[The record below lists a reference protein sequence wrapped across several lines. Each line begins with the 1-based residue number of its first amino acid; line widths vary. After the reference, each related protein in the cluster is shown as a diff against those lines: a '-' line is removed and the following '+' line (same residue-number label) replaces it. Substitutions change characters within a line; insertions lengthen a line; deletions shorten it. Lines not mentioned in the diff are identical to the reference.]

1 MSAGAWA
8 DAAQV
13 QPGIVHCLTAAGGPG
28 RAQMSADAWADF
40 ARVQP
45 ETVDHMA
52 AVGAGAAATGRR
64 GPPFQNIFGNQ
75 VCLGPG
81 AAVCEHRP
89 RGQ

>member
-13 QPGIVHCLTAAGGPG
+13 QPGVVHCLTAAGGPG
-28 RAQMSADAWADF
+28 SAQMSADAWADF

-64 GPPFQNIFGNQ
+64 APPPLSKHLRKSSVFGPEG
-75 VCLGPG
+75 
-81 AAVCEHRP
+81 
-89 RGQ
+89 RGV